1 MKILQSS
8 FFRALVAIAVGV
20 LLIMYPD
27 NTVVGIV
34 VAIGVLFLLS
44 GLVSVLSYVYARR
57 RASEYRIY
65 DAQGRQIAGQTPMFP
80 IVGIGSIILGGILA
94 AMPATFISALMYV
107 IGAILIL
114 GAVNQYFAIIAAR
127 HFARL
132 SFGYWVCPTLI
143 LLVGVYVVLKPMAPL
158 STAMYVLGWLSLFYG
173 VVEAVNSFLFYRSKR
188 RWEKE
193 QEQILADAEEI
204 TDDTP
209 APEQPAAP
217 ADAPATADAP
227 AQEETP
233 AAETP
238 AAEEAPADAPAQDEK
253 RPEAI
258 SFEPDTSSASDAGDA
273 GRNTIS
279 FV

>member
-1 MKILQSS
+1 MKFLQSS
-8 FFRALVAIAVGV
+8 IFRALAAIAVGV

-34 VAIGVLFLLS
+34 IAIGVLFLLS
-44 GLVSVLSYVYARR
+44 GLVSVLSYVHARR
-57 RASEYRIY
+57 KVSEYKIY

-80 IVGIGSIILGGILA
+80 VVGIGSIILGGILA
-94 AMPATFISALMYV
+94 AMPTTFISALMYV

-114 GAVNQYFAIIAAR
+114 GAVNQYFGIIAAR

-132 SFGYWVCPTLI
+132 SFGYWIGPTLI
-143 LLVGVYVVLKPMAPL
+143 LLVGIYVVLKPMAPL
-158 STAMYVLGWLSLFYG
+158 STAMLVLGWLSLFYG
-173 VVEAVNSFLFYRSKR
+173 VVEAVHSLLFYRSKR

-193 QEQILADAEEI
+193 QEQILTDGEEVTD

-209 APEQPAAP
+209 ELPVA
-217 ADAPATADAP
+217 
-227 AQEETP
+227 EEVPT
-233 AAETP
+233 T
-238 AAEEAPADAPAQDEK
+238 EEAPADEK

-258 SFEPDTSSASDAGDA
+258 SFEPDTSSASDDAADA